1 MGIFRY
7 FIIYSRLFINLYK
20 ISKNFEN
27 NGRNIKDSIVK
38 IKLEKTSNLCWILI
52 WSTHVQ
58 RKQISDKFVIN
69 LPNETDTVT
78 QLLVSLEYYNFN
90 LYLAI
95 TRLIHEERF
104 VCDHE
109 IIKVKQIAETMYA
122 MKCKKWRTWSLCVV
136 NM

>member
-1 MGIFRY
+1 MVYTCAEETNFWQVCDKPAKWNWHG
-7 FIIYSRLFINLYK
+7 YSATGHN
-20 ISKNFEN
+20 
-27 NGRNIKDSIVK
+27 
-38 IKLEKTSNLCWILI
+38 W
-52 WSTHVQ
+52 
-58 RKQISDKFVIN
+58 
-69 LPNETDTVT
+69 
-78 QLLVSLEYYNFN
+78 VSLEYYNFN

-95 TRLIHEERF
+95 TRLIHEERLV